1 MYGNLKLSKRFDLQ
15 TRKESSQGSVFINQ
29 NNINADLSAFN
40 IVHAGID
47 TLKQKVIGTLDND
60 VVNRLFSKLVCNHKA
75 KVKLD
80 GYRFNLTRAPFKSGY
95 RYMFYNKSL
104 GFHIFIGSFHS
115 REWMD
120 DCISKFELSPQV
132 IHEHGLNNIHF
143 IVKSI
148 FNAIYRDFEYTGVE
162 AHFAVDVQG
171 WKPEQEFME
180 NLTTM
185 SRIKRCHNTSQ
196 MVATDLQTVAVRYA
210 KSESFLIGKSGN
222 AQLAVYNKT
231 EESKIT
237 GKESWWN
244 LVYSQN
250 SKFKS
255 NQDVY
260 RIEVRMHDSL
270 LKRLGDPSGDASHEI
285 KSIFQLIPHQN
296 SLWKYGLYRLFRYH
310 YPSSK
315 VVRPEWQ
322 CLVEDVV
329 FDNIQSNEFFYKRV
343 SHKIVDSTIKRN
355 LVQISGHLTSAYAK
369 ANISNEDALESLKS
383 LPIYK
388 HLDYMHADKIRTTE
402 QWQQMFIESLEEKR
416 ERFVLPDI
424 NPFTGVDGY
433 IEHHEIYCGQA
444 FNNQI

>member
-1 MYGNLKLSKRFDLQ
+1 MYENLKLSKRFDLT
-15 TRKESSQGSVFINQ
+15 TRKESKNGSIFINQ

-47 TLKQKVIGTLDND
+47 TLKQKVIGTLDSD
-60 VVNRLFSKLVCNHKA
+60 LVFGWMLLMDGNYKI

-80 GYRFNLTRAPFKSGY
+80 GYRLTLKRAPHGSGY
-95 RYMFYNKSL
+95 RYMLFSKSL

-115 REWMD
+115 RKWEE

-132 IHEHGLNNIHF
+132 IHEHGLYNIHF

-148 FNAIYRDFEYTGVE
+148 FQKLYLDFEYTGVE

-222 AQLAVYNKT
+222 AQAAIYNKT
-231 EESKIT
+231 EEIKIT

-250 SKFKS
+250 PKFKP
-255 NQDVY
+255 NKDVY
-260 RIEVRMHDSL
+260 RVEIRLHDSL
-270 LKRLGDPSGDASHEI
+270 IKRLGDPSGDTSHGI
-285 KSIFQLIPHQN
+285 LSIVDLVPHQN
-296 SLWKYGLYRLFRYH
+296 DLWKYGLYRLFRYH

-329 FDNIQSNEFFYKRV
+329 FDNVNSNEFFYKRV
-343 SHKIVDSTIKRN
+343 SHKVVDSTIKRN

-369 ANISNEDALESLKS
+369 ANVSNEDALSSLRS
-383 LPIYK
+383 LPVYK
-388 HLDYMHADKIRTTE
+388 YIDNMHADNIRSTQ
-402 QWQQMFIESLEEKR
+402 QWEQMFIDSLEEKR

-424 NPFTGVDGY
+424 NPFTKVDGY
-433 IEHHEIYCGQA
+433 LEHFEIFDA
-444 FNNQI
+444 EASA

>member
-1 MYGNLKLSKRFDLQ
+1 MYTNLKLSKRFDLQ
-15 TRKESSQGSVFINQ
+15 TKNESSNGSIFINQ

-47 TLKQKVIGTLDND
+47 TLKQKVVGNLDPKLIFSWL
-60 VVNRLFSKLVCNHKA
+60 VNFEGNYKI

-80 GYRFNLTRAPFKSGY
+80 GYDFYFKRAPHGSGY
-95 RYMFYNKSL
+95 RYMLFNKSL
-104 GFHIFIGSFHS
+104 GFHVFVGSFHS
-115 REWMD
+115 RDWEV

-132 IHEHGLNNIHF
+132 IHEHGLYNIHF

-148 FNAIYRDFEYTGVE
+148 FNALYSDYEYTGVE

-196 MVATDLQTVAVRYA
+196 MVATDLQTVAVRFA

-222 AQLAVYNKT
+222 SQLAVYNKT

-237 GKESWWN
+237 GKDSWWN

-255 NQDVY
+255 GEDVY

-270 LKRLGDPSGDASHEI
+270 LKRLGDPSGDSSHNI
-285 KSIFQLIPHQN
+285 KSIVDLVPHQN
-296 SLWKYGLYRLFRYH
+296 DLWKYGLYRLFRYS
-310 YPSSK
+310 YPDSS

-322 CLVEDVV
+322 YLVEDVV

-343 SHKIVDSTIKRN
+343 SHKVVDSTIKRN

-369 ANISNEDALESLKS
+369 ANVSNEDALSSLKS

-388 HLDYMHADKIRTTE
+388 HLDYMYADKVRSTYE
-402 QWQQMFIESLEEKR
+402 WEQMFIHSLEEKR
-416 ERFVLPDI
+416 ERFLLPDT

-433 IEHHEIYCGQA
+433 IEHNEIYCGQA
-444 FNNQI
+444 SA